1 MCIRDSTPTPLDL
14 TKRLPEPTGAE
25 TAERERQAAEAEL
38 TALQEESERALRP
51 CVEEEDSLQREVADL
66 TARREALRRE
76 LEAVETQLADRT
88 QRLASTSERV
98 LEMTKRVESQRRVLE
113 QREKVHA
120 RRIGDTQKA
129 VATVASSA
137 ACRAVREDME
147 AAQKTSM
154 ELVKA
159 VGDTEALLDRTAL
172 LRTVVE
178 YLESEM
184 TCVNFLVDRATLNRT
199 EADRLSQELQH
210 GHHDMERTRD
220 VAKMRRSVAS
230 DLEAASVLRRFATEV
245 ERLCAGAVDASTD
258 PELLRVI
265 YALFAK
271 LHVHATL
278 KEPMYSVVKPIMEA
292 ASPKGGWKWDGPH
305 VVIAKRT
312 VKAAAPVMKNSKTV
326 ITKPKAARPTE
337 RKWNVVKPVEVKSL
351 SEIQK
356 EAERR

>member
-1 MCIRDSTPTPLDL
+1 MGRKEARGVGDDMNVIIRDGNDTNDTNDINNTNITNNTTHTSTPLDL

-25 TAERERQAAEAEL
+25 AAERERQAAEAEL
-38 TALQEESERALRP
+38 MALQEESERALRP

-88 QRLASTSERV
+88 QRLASASERV
-98 LEMTKRVESQRRVLE
+98 LETTNRVESRRRVLE
-113 QREKVHA
+113 QREKVDA
-120 RRIGDTQKA
+120 ERIGDAQKA
-129 VATVASSA
+129 AATAATSA
-137 ACRAVREDME
+137 ACRAVRVDME

-159 VGDTEALLDRTAL
+159 VGDTETLRDQMAL
-172 LRTVVE
+172 LRAVVE
-178 YLESEM
+178 YLESEV

-210 GHHDMERTRD
+210 GHHGMERTRD

-230 DLEAASVLRRFATEV
+230 DLEAASALRRFATEV
-245 ERLCAGAVDASTD
+245 EHLCAGAVDASTD

-271 LHVHATL
+271 LHVPATL
-278 KEPMYSVVKPIMEA
+278 KEPMYSVVKPIMEE
-292 ASPKGGWKWDGPH
+292 ASPKGGWK
-305 VVIAKRT
+305 
-312 VKAAAPVMKNSKTV
+312 
-326 ITKPKAARPTE
+326 
-337 RKWNVVKPVEVKSL
+337 
-351 SEIQK
+351 
-356 EAERR
+356 